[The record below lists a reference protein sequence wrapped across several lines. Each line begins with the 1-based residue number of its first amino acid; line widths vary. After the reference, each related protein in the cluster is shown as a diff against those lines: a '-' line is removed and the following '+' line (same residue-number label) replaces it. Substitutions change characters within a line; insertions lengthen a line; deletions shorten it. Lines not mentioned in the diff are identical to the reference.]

1 MQAVRE
7 ILGTSGVSKKTER
20 LILLLLEHGRLNLL
34 GAICGLF
41 PILWNEKKG
50 VSSFEVRSA
59 VPLTEEQREA
69 LKARLEEMEKRSVSL
84 SFRIDPEIIG
94 GLYLRRGNIVYDA
107 SIRGSLAGLM
117 EKMTEG

>member
-1 MQAVRE
+1 
-7 ILGTSGVSKKTER
+7 
-20 LILLLLEHGRLNLL
+20 
-34 GAICGLF
+34 
-41 PILWNEKKG
+41 
-50 VSSFEVRSA
+50 
-59 VPLTEEQREA
+59 
-69 LKARLEEMEKRSVSL
+69 MEKRSVSL